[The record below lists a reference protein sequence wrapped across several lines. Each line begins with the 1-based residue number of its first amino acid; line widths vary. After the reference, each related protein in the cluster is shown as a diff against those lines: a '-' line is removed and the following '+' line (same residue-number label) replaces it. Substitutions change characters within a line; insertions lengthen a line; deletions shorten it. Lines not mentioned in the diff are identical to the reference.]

1 MIARGWAI
9 LCYAVELAVQAV
21 LRIPDR
27 ATLAILAPLNW
38 TILTFLAPRPYPNS
52 VLHISYMV
60 HIPYYTV
67 RHLRRAGM
75 RADYLAIGRNS
86 HWDRSDY
93 NLVPSPY
100 PLLRVLQEFRM
111 FWRVVARY
119 ETIHAHFMYTLSQE
133 GWELPIL
140 KRLGRRLVVH
150 FRGCEARDRDL
161 NMALHPDVSICQEC
175 DHRPPICK
183 LPQSAR
189 RREWARCYA
198 DAVLVTTPDMKDFNP
213 DAIHFPF
220 FAPDHPP
227 PGERYKEP
235 DGAFK
240 IVHVTNQPGIEGTR
254 HIEKAIDNLRRKG
267 WPIRFVWIHGRQ
279 HDEVLRELA
288 DADLAVG
295 KMKMGYYANAQ
306 IESMTM
312 GVPTVTFVRE
322 NLMTDELRESGF
334 IFATLAT
341 LESVI
346 EHYLSHPDDLAA
358 KRAKARSSIL
368 ALHDNAAL
376 SRRLAGMYAELHGR
390 A

>member
-9 LCYAVELAVQAV
+9 LRYAAELAGQAV

-27 ATLAILAPLNW
+27 VTLAVLAPLNW
-38 TILTFLAPRPYPNS
+38 SMSRFFAPRPHPNS

-60 HIPYYTV
+60 HIPYHAV
-67 RHLRRAGM
+67 QHLRRAGM
-75 RADYLAIGRNS
+75 RADYLAIGRS
-86 HWDRSDY
+86 AHWDRADH

-100 PLLRVLQEFRM
+100 PLVRVLQEFRM
-111 FWRVVARY
+111 FWGVVARY
-119 ETIHAHFMYTLSQE
+119 ETIHAHFMYTVSQE

-150 FRGCEARDRDL
+150 FRGCEARDRAR
-161 NMALHPDVSICQEC
+161 NMALHPDINICQDC
-175 DHRPPICK
+175 DHRPPICG
-183 LPQSAR
+183 LQQSAR
-189 RREWARCYA
+189 RREWARRFA

-213 DAIHFPF
+213 DASHFPF
-220 FAPDHPP
+220 FAPDVAAP
-227 PGERYKEP
+227 ERERSA
-235 DGAFK
+235 GSEFR

-254 HIEKAIDNLRRKG
+254 QIECAVENLRRRG
-267 WPIRFVWIHGRQ
+267 WPVRFVWLHGRP

-288 DADLAVG
+288 GADLAIG

-306 IESMTM
+306 IESMAM

-322 NLMTDELRESGF
+322 EFMTDALRRSGF
-334 IFATLAT
+334 IFATLAN
-341 LESVI
+341 LEGTI
-346 EHYLSHPDDLAA
+346 EHYLRHPGELAE
-358 KRAKARSSIL
+358 KRAVARSSIL

-376 SRRLAGMYAELHGR
+376 SRRLIDIYAQAHGR

>member
-1 MIARGWAI
+1 MSVRFRKLVGRMAS
-9 LCYAVELAVQAV
+9 AV
-21 LRIPDR
+21 LFVPDR
-27 ATLAILAPLNW
+27 VMLTMLRPLNW
-38 TILTFLAPRPYPNS
+38 AMVSLFPPRPLSNS

-60 HIPYYTV
+60 HIPYHAV
-67 RHLRRAGM
+67 RHLRAAGM
-75 RADYLAIGRNS
+75 RADYLAIGRS
-86 HWDRSDY
+86 PHWDRADY

-100 PLLRVLQEFRM
+100 SPVRVLQEFRM

-119 ETIHAHFMYTLSQE
+119 ETVHAHFMYTLSQE

-150 FRGCEARDRDL
+150 FRGCEARDRDR
-161 NMALHPDVSICQEC
+161 NMALHPDVSICQDC
-175 DHRPPICK
+175 DHRPPICQ

-189 RREWARCYA
+189 RREWARRYA

-220 FAPDHPP
+220 FAPDNPP
-227 PGERYKEP
+227 PGERQKAP
-235 DGAFK
+235 DSAFR

-254 HIEKAIDNLRRKG
+254 HIERAIDSLRRKG
-267 WPIRFVWIHGRQ
+267 WPVRFTWIHGRP
-279 HDEVLRELA
+279 HDEVIRALA
-288 DADLAVG
+288 DADLAIG

-306 IESMTM
+306 IESMAM

-322 NLMTDELRESGF
+322 DLMTDELRESGF

-341 LESVI
+341 LESTI
-346 EHYLSHPDDLAA
+346 EHYLSHPDELAA
-358 KRAKARSSIL
+358 KRARARSSIL
-368 ALHDNAAL
+368 ALHDNTVL
-376 SRRLAGMYAELHGR
+376 SRRLAGVYAELHGR